1 MTSDVLDILKRC
13 ALFSGLEK
21 ADLQALARIAMV
33 RNYKKAGMIM
43 LEGEHATGFY
53 VVASGKVKVFKLSP
67 EGKEQ
72 ILNIAAPGETF
83 AEAAVF
89 SGTDYPASASAL
101 SPATVLY
108 FPKIGFERLI
118 KKHPHLALN
127 MLARMSILLRTL
139 NRLVEELS
147 LKEVSARVAKYLLD
161 RAVQSGEAGTQRV
174 EVHLE
179 ISKHQL
185 AARLGTISET
195 LSRTL
200 TKLKTAGIIQVH
212 RNSIVILDKERLEL
226 VAAGSRI

>member
-1 MTSDVLDILKRC
+1 MSDVTDILSRC

-33 RNYKKAGMIM
+33 RSYKKGAMIM
-43 LEGEHATGFY
+43 LEGERARGFY
-53 VVASGKVKVFKLSP
+53 VVASGKVKVFKLSS

-72 ILNIAAPGETF
+72 ILNIAGPGETF

-89 SGTDYPASASAL
+89 SGMDYPASASAL
-101 SPATVLY
+101 IQAAVLY
-108 FPKIGFERLI
+108 FPRLEFERLV

-127 MLARMSILLRTL
+127 MIGRMSILLRKL
-139 NRLVEELS
+139 NQLVEELS

-161 RAVQSGEAGTQRV
+161 RAVQAGEGEKQRL
-174 EVHLE
+174 EVKLE

-212 RNSIVILDKERLEL
+212 RNSIVILDKERLSS
-226 VAAGSRI
+226 VAAGLRI

>member
-1 MTSDVLDILKRC
+1 MSDVTDILSRC

-21 ADLQALARIAMV
+21 ADLAVLARIAIA
-33 RNYKKAGMIM
+33 RNYKKGGMIM
-43 LEGEHATGFY
+43 LEGERATGFY
-53 VVASGKVKVFKLSP
+53 VVASGKVKVFKVSP

-72 ILNIAAPGETF
+72 ILNIAGPGETF

-101 SPATVLY
+101 SQAAVLY
-108 FPKIGFERLI
+108 FPRVGFERLI

-127 MLARMSILLRTL
+127 MIGRMSILLRTL
-139 NRLVEELS
+139 NQLVEELS

-161 RAVQSGEAGTQRV
+161 RAVESGEGSGQQRL
-174 EVHLE
+174 EVKLE

-200 TKLKTAGIIQVH
+200 TRLKTAGIIQVH
-212 RNSIVILDKERLEL
+212 RNSVVILDKERLSS
-226 VAAGSRI
+226 VAAGLRI

>member
-1 MTSDVLDILKRC
+1 MSAVLDILKRC

-21 ADLQALARIAMV
+21 ADLEALARIAIT
-33 RNYKKAGMIM
+33 RSYKKSGMIM

-53 VVASGKVKVFKLSP
+53 VVVSGKVKVFKISP

-72 ILNIAAPGETF
+72 ILNIAGPGETF

-101 SPATVLY
+101 VPATVLY
-108 FPKIGFERLI
+108 FPRIGFERLI

-127 MLARMSILLRTL
+127 MIGRMSVLLRTL

-161 RAVQSGEAGTQRV
+161 RAVQSGEAGKQRL
-174 EVHLE
+174 EVKLK

-200 TKLKTAGIIQVH
+200 TRLKSAGIIEVH
-212 RNSIVILDKERLEL
+212 RNSLVILDKERLGS
-226 VAAGSRI
+226 VASGSRI